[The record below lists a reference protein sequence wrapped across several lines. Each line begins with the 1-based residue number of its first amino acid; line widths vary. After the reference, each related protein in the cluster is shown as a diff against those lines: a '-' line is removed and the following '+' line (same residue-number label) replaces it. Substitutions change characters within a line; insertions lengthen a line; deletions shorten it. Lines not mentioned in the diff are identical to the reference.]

1 MASSTS
7 PAVVATVLGLV
18 PLRRLVRC
26 GVRDVA
32 LRADHGGGLGVDQA
46 RAARPGAD
54 AGRPRREQDR
64 GRQGLP
70 GSAWTRQ
77 TGSWRASWV
86 HSLVNLGRR
95 TGAPTMPPPVP
106 TTPGGSPAG
115 IATTL
120 RDAPDHPVHPVA
132 WTAGWRPGQDLTA
145 DPDRSSVWAA
155 ASLRF
160 DPAQVPNAPR
170 VPCVSVGS
178 GSSPV
183 GLAPGARNGALGGS
197 FRSALDRAAA
207 RTAQSRGNSR
217 AHPGCRPERSSQSAR
232 TQKSPGLPTVL
243 GALRKPIPAAT

>member
-1 MASSTS
+1 MCRGDPPAHGRISTPLS
-7 PAVVATVLGLV
+7 VEAFPHNLADLPRAGPGRMCSTVRPAPMLHSGLAAPRSVA
-18 PLRRLVRC
+18 
-26 GVRDVA
+26 A
-32 LRADHGGGLGVDQA
+32 LMGPVD
-46 RAARPGAD
+46 
-54 AGRPRREQDR
+54 
-64 GRQGLP
+64 
-70 GSAWTRQ
+70 
-77 TGSWRASWV
+77 
-86 HSLVNLGRR
+86 
-95 TGAPTMPPPVP
+95 
-106 TTPGGSPAG
+106 
-115 IATTL
+115 
-120 RDAPDHPVHPVA
+120 PDHPVHPVA